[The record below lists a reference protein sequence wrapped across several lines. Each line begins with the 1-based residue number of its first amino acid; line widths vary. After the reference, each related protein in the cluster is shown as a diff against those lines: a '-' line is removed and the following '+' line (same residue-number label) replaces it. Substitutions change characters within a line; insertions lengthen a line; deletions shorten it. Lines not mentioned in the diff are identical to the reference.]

1 MKRTVTKEVEVDRY
15 GDRHCDTISLS
26 RDGKSV
32 KNSTDEYFAQNIAH
46 KCISATYLNLCQNNV
61 NSQIKPNFF
70 LMASLKAK
78 C

>member
-32 KNSTDEYFAQNIAH
+32 KNSTDEYFSPKYSTQMH
-46 KCISATYLNLCQNNV
+46 ISDIFKFVPKQC
-61 NSQIKPNFF
+61 KFPNKTEFF
-70 LMASLKAK
+70 PDGVP
-78 C
+78 